1 MKKRLVVATVIA
13 AVAISATSVN
23 IALSGD
29 SEKTTVTPAVATA
42 PNVAEKVVKRAGTG
56 NKWDGGVTSKNSTQ
70 SAFSVPGGF
79 GYVKMWFHNKDS
91 KSVTITLRHESG
103 KEYYSKTLLGNS
115 QDIWYSATDYP
126 QGVRAGKYTVQFHSS
141 EGAVDVQYNGFA
153 ADNNQ

>member
-1 MKKRLVVATVIA
+1 MKKILAVSIVIA
-13 AVAISATSVN
+13 AVAVFATSIN
-23 IALSGD
+23 FASSGD
-29 SEKTTVTPAVATA
+29 SARVTDNLPAAKA
-42 PNVAEKVVKRAGTG
+42 PNIAGGMVRSVEYG
-56 NKWDGGVTSKNSTQ
+56 NKWDGSVAANNSTQ

-153 ADNNQ
+153 TDKP